1 MSTGIDT
8 IMARM
13 DSHPEEFYG
22 ECDKWKFIY
31 KEYFRDAM
39 TEKEKGMVFDRIKE
53 IRRQEFDIK
62 VMQTLLP
69 IEDDEDEYEHEREN
83 PAFGSVPVKREGS
96 TVTYDTKHRY
106 TWEKDNGR
114 K

>member
-1 MSTGIDT
+1 
-8 IMARM
+8 
-13 DSHPEEFYG
+13 
-22 ECDKWKFIY
+22 
-31 KEYFRDAM
+31 
-39 TEKEKGMVFDRIKE
+39 
-53 IRRQEFDIK
+53 
-62 VMQTLLP
+62 MQTLLP